1 MIRFATIG
9 SNFIVD
15 QMLDAA
21 GHCPGFAYEAVY
33 SRTQQ
38 RAGEFAAKY
47 GVSKTYTSLD
57 ALAGDNHVDAVYIAS
72 PNLCHKE
79 QAIALMRAGKHVL
92 CEKPMAI
99 CESDFE
105 EMMTAAQQNGVVLME
120 AMRPAHSP
128 GLALVRQLMG
138 RIGTV
143 RRATLQFCQYSSRYD
158 KFRRGIVENAF
169 NPTLANGALMDI
181 GIYCVHAMELLF
193 GMPIS
198 LTGASVF
205 LHTGVDGE
213 GSLLAAYDGM
223 LCDILYSKITQA
235 QTPSQI
241 QGEDGALLLD
251 GISVVKSVTLLPR
264 GGQAQVF
271 PVEMGPGG
279 DMAYELADF
288 IAQAEAGVM
297 DPAYVQHSRNAI
309 RLMDQARALMGIDFK
324 GRGEWAR

>member
-143 RRATLQFCQYSSRYD
+143 RRATLQFCQYSSSYD
-158 KFRRGIVENAF
+158 KFRRGIV
-169 NPTLANGALMDI
+169 
-181 GIYCVHAMELLF
+181 
-193 GMPIS
+193 
-198 LTGASVF
+198 
-205 LHTGVDGE
+205 
-213 GSLLAAYDGM
+213 
-223 LCDILYSKITQA
+223 
-235 QTPSQI
+235 
-241 QGEDGALLLD
+241 
-251 GISVVKSVTLLPR
+251 
-264 GGQAQVF
+264 
-271 PVEMGPGG
+271 
-279 DMAYELADF
+279 
-288 IAQAEAGVM
+288 
-297 DPAYVQHSRNAI
+297 
-309 RLMDQARALMGIDFK
+309 
-324 GRGEWAR
+324 